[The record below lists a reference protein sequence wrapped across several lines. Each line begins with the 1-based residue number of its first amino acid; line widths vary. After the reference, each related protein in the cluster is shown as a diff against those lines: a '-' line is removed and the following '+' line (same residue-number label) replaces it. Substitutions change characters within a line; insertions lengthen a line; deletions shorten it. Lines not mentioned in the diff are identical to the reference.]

1 MYPRKLKELPP
12 FHQPSLPP
20 SLAMPPEAP
29 LLLYTQDYY
38 SFQVQSCSIF
48 CYLILTITAFEE
60 RNWTQK
66 RTIILKRHILR
77 QEEDRKILFPKDLC
91 GWNMK

>member
-29 LLLYTQDYY
+29 LLLYTLR
-38 SFQVQSCSIF
+38 I
-48 CYLILTITAFEE
+48 ITHSKFKAVPYFV
-60 RNWTQK
+60 T
-66 RTIILKRHILR
+66 
-77 QEEDRKILFPKDLC
+77 
-91 GWNMK
+91 